1 MAKIMKTAA
10 MLSLFCTALC
20 IWLRLVAHIDVLLTL
35 SITFGT
41 TSYHLFMRLAV
52 GYIFNRKMKNHAD
65 YTKKWYQLH
74 SWEKELYRILGVK
87 KWNAKKMTYDP
98 KAFSPKLHTW
108 TEIAQ
113 VMCQSELVHELNIV
127 LSFLPIISSI
137 WMGAAP
143 VFFITSVCA
152 SLFDLMFIIMQR
164 YNRSRILAFLKN
176 RS

>member
-1 MAKIMKTAA
+1 M
-10 MLSLFCTALC
+10 
-20 IWLRLVAHIDVLLTL
+20 VHIDLLLTL

-41 TSYHLFMRLAV
+41 TSFHLFMRLAI

-74 SWEKELYRILGVK
+74 SWEKELYRIMRVK
-87 KWNAKKMTYDP
+87 KWNTSRMTYDP

-108 TEIAQ
+108 MEIAQ
-113 VMCQSELVHELNIV
+113 VMCQSELVHESNIV

-137 WMGAAP
+137 WLGAAP

-152 SLFDLMFIIMQR
+152 SLFDLMFVIIQR
-164 YNRSRILAFLKN
+164 YNRARILAFLKK